1 MRMGGAVAGVHMRID
16 THGFYPPT
24 ATAFAA
30 T

>member
-1 MRMGGAVAGVHMRID
+1 MCKRGMTAGVHMRID